1 MLKKTLSLLVVLM
14 TGFSANVSAE
24 EQEVQNTQQEKKT
37 IELPQWVKNIKF
49 SGYAMLQYQGQDPYQ
64 VTKDANGN
72 PVLEK
77 NSSNS
82 FKLRLARFILDG
94 KIGDFDWRAPPSR
107 TPRTPSHRAGAAMLT
122 LSTSSLP
129 LATVPVSA
137 HQVVVISVSS
147 CRATSSPMPM
157 AVASSITRL
166 VSIMVR
172 V

>member
-72 PVLEK
+72 PV
-77 NSSNS
+77 
-82 FKLRLARFILDG
+82 F
-94 KIGDFDWRAPPSR
+94 
-107 TPRTPSHRAGAAMLT
+107 
-122 LSTSSLP
+122 
-129 LATVPVSA
+129 
-137 HQVVVISVSS
+137 Q
-147 CRATSSPMPM
+147 
-157 AVASSITRL
+157 
-166 VSIMVR
+166 
-172 V
+172 